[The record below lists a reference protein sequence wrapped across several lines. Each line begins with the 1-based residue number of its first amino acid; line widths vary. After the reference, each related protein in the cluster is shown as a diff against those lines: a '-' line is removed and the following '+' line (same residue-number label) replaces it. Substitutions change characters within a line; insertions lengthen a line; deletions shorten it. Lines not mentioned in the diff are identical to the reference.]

1 MKTKQEYIEENESLL
16 EELNNL
22 KGVVWGVMKEKD
34 SKLVELELLAK
45 EYEKTINLLS
55 GRLMAL
61 YSSDAVRG
69 MPETGE

>member
-1 MKTKQEYIEENESLL
+1 MKTKQELKEENESLL

-55 GRLMAL
+55 GRQMAL
-61 YSSDAVRG
+61 YSGDAVRG